1 MNNDKNNWFTTETE
15 VKPEKKQKTAD
26 EIIRE
31 KEREKI
37 LKNKSAR
44 EAAEFKKRYFAYYD
58 DIKISHRE
66 DW

>member
-1 MNNDKNNWFTTETE
+1 MENENKT
-15 VKPEKKQKTAD
+15 VGSGKRKTAD

-31 KEREKI
+31 KEREKQ

-44 EAAEFKKRYFAYYD
+44 EIAEFKKRYFAYYD

>member
-1 MNNDKNNWFTTETE
+1 MENENKTIGS
-15 VKPEKKQKTAD
+15 EKRKTAD

-31 KEREKI
+31 KEREKQ

-44 EAAEFKKRYFAYYD
+44 EIAEFKKRYFAYYD

>member
-1 MNNDKNNWFTTETE
+1 MENENKT
-15 VKPEKKQKTAD
+15 VGSEKRKTAD

-31 KEREKI
+31 KEREKQ
-37 LKNKSAR
+37 LKNESAR
-44 EAAEFKKRYFAYYD
+44 EIAEFKKRYFAYYD

>member
-1 MNNDKNNWFTTETE
+1 MENENKTTGS
-15 VKPEKKQKTAD
+15 VKRKTAD

-31 KEREKI
+31 KEREKQ

-44 EAAEFKKRYFAYYD
+44 EIAEFKKRYFAYYD

>member
-1 MNNDKNNWFTTETE
+1 MDNENKTENS
-15 VKPEKKQKTAD
+15 EKRKTAA

-31 KEREKI
+31 KERERQ
-37 LKNKSAR
+37 LKNKAAR
-44 EAAEFKKRYFAYYD
+44 EASDFKKRYFAYYD

>member
-1 MNNDKNNWFTTETE
+1 MENENKT
-15 VKPEKKQKTAD
+15 VGSEKRKTAD

-31 KEREKI
+31 KEREKQ

-44 EAAEFKKRYFAYYD
+44 EIAEFKKRYFAYYD

-66 DW
+66 EW

>member
-1 MNNDKNNWFTTETE
+1 MENENKT
-15 VKPEKKQKTAD
+15 VRSEKRKTAD

-31 KEREKI
+31 KEREKQ

-44 EAAEFKKRYFAYYD
+44 EIAEFKKRYFAYYD

>member
-1 MNNDKNNWFTTETE
+1 MENENKT
-15 VKPEKKQKTAD
+15 VGSEKRKTAD

-31 KEREKI
+31 KEREKQ

-44 EAAEFKKRYFAYYD
+44 EIAEFKKRDFAYYD

>member
-1 MNNDKNNWFTTETE
+1 MENENKTVGS
-15 VKPEKKQKTAD
+15 VKRKTAD

-31 KEREKI
+31 KEREKQ

-44 EAAEFKKRYFAYYD
+44 EIAEFKKRYFAYYD

>member
-1 MNNDKNNWFTTETE
+1 MENENKT
-15 VKPEKKQKTAD
+15 VGSEKRKTAD

-31 KEREKI
+31 KEREKQ

-44 EAAEFKKRYFAYYD
+44 EIDEFKKRYFAYYD

>member
-1 MNNDKNNWFTTETE
+1 MENENKT
-15 VKPEKKQKTAD
+15 VGSEKRKTAD

-31 KEREKI
+31 KEREKQ

-44 EAAEFKKRYFAYYD
+44 EIAEFKKRYFAYYD

>member
-1 MNNDKNNWFTTETE
+1 MENENRT
-15 VKPEKKQKTAD
+15 VGSEKRKTAD

-31 KEREKI
+31 KEREKQ

-44 EAAEFKKRYFAYYD
+44 EIAEFKKRYFAYYD

>member
-1 MNNDKNNWFTTETE
+1 MENENKT
-15 VKPEKKQKTAD
+15 VGSKKRKTAD

-31 KEREKI
+31 KEREKQ

-44 EAAEFKKRYFAYYD
+44 EIAEFKKRYFAYYD

>member
-1 MNNDKNNWFTTETE
+1 MENENKT
-15 VKPEKKQKTAD
+15 VGSEKRKTAD

-31 KEREKI
+31 KEREKQ
-37 LKNKSAR
+37 LKNKSVR
-44 EAAEFKKRYFAYYD
+44 EIAEFKKRYFAYYD